1 MKRKST
7 TFYCFS
13 PPVMVAT
20 FMIEIALAVYVVWR
34 YKMSRLTRLVT
45 ALLVSLATFQL
56 AEYFVCGGLGM
67 NGQMWS
73 RIGYVAITLL
83 PPLGLH
89 VAQTIAKKPA
99 SRLTALAYGTS
110 FLWIGLFTFS
120 QQAFSGYHCGGNY
133 VIFQLTP
140 PLGGLYFV
148 HYYLWLFITMY
159 VATGFAKTAST
170 RIRKALQAQV
180 ISYAAFI
187 LPTSLIRL
195 VWPHTA
201 QGMPSIMCGFAVIF
215 AIALVWKVMPLEK
228 HRIAEPQLKPSRPG
242 S

>member
-1 MKRKST
+1 MKSKGS

-20 FMIEIALAVYVVWR
+20 FLVEIVMAMYVLWR
-34 YKMSRLTRLVT
+34 YKMSQLTRLVT

-67 NGQMWS
+67 NAQMWS

-89 VAQTIAKKPA
+89 ITQVIAKKPV
-99 SRLTALAYGTS
+99 SQLTVLAYATS
-110 FLWIGLFTFS
+110 FLWVGLLALS

-140 PLGGLYFV
+140 PLGGLYFI

-159 VATGFAKTAST
+159 VAAGFAKTAN
-170 RIRKALQAQV
+170 IRVKKALQAL
-180 ISYAAFI
+180 IAGYAAFI

-195 VWPHTA
+195 IWPHTA

-215 AIALVWKVMPLEK
+215 AIVLVWKVMPLEK
-228 HRIAEPQLKPSRPG
+228 ERMAKLSLKTKI
-242 S
+242 